1 MNRIFMCLAMAVA
14 TLSAKPAHAGCP
26 EANLLSFSYASR
38 PAATL
43 AYGTT
48 YPYTATSPAGGSQAF
63 TVQVSQNGLSS
74 TQVNSNAMPAI
85 STLVTGNTT
94 SNRSLVFGGVFSGR
108 TASMAGSTRVITMTV
123 TFAQP
128 VRDFSLT
135 AFDVDFTSNQFR
147 DWVQVT
153 GSDGT
158 TTFTPVLSTPWNSG
172 NLAGQPRT
180 AVGSS
185 LVVGAA
191 TSPVTVAANQ
201 AAGTMESGNN
211 SETGTLTAT
220 FSQPVT
226 SITFKYGNYPL
237 TTGES
242 STGQQAIGIA
252 GFAFCPMPVLSL
264 AKTSQPVTGTLG
276 AYNLPG
282 NDVIYSLVL
291 SNSGGSPVDS
301 GTIVLTDALPSG
313 VTFRNLAF
321 DSTTSLPV
329 KVVSAGGMTVTAGS
343 VSYRRQGETAFNY
356 TPVAG
361 YDPLVEAIR
370 IAPSGPLDAN
380 ASLAVQ
386 FRARVE

>member
-1 MNRIFMCLAMAVA
+1 MNRVCLCLAISAA
-14 TLSAKPAHAGCP
+14 TLSASSAHAGCP
-26 EANLLSFSYASR
+26 DANLLSFSYASR

-48 YPYTATSPAGGSQAF
+48 YTYTATSPAGASQTF

-108 TASMAGSTRVITMTV
+108 TTSIAGTTRVITMTV

-128 VRDFSLT
+128 VRDFSLK

-147 DWVQVT
+147 DWVQIT
-153 GSDGT
+153 GSDGAS
-158 TTFTPVLSTPWNSG
+158 TFTPVLSTPWGTG
-172 NLAGQPRT
+172 NQAGQPRT
-180 AVGSS
+180 GVGSS
-185 LVVGAA
+185 LVIGAA
-191 TSPVTVAANQ
+191 TSPVTVAGNQ

-211 SETGTLTAT
+211 SETGTLNAV
-220 FSQPVT
+220 FPQPVT

-237 TTGES
+237 TSGET

-264 AKTSQPVTGTLG
+264 AKTSEPLAGTLG

-291 SNSGGSPVDS
+291 TNSGGSPVDP
-301 GTIVLTDALPSG
+301 GTIVLTDTLPSG
-313 VTFRNLAF
+313 VTFRNIPF
-321 DSTTSLPV
+321 DSSTSLPI
-329 KVVSAGGMTVTAGS
+329 KVVTAGGMTIGAGS
-343 VSYRRQGETAFNY
+343 VSYRRQGETVFSY